1 MIFSTLG
8 SPRSSPHND
17 GEIRSNN
24 SLSSSVFVSSSMP
37 PNSSSLAQNASSS
50 SEASGGD
57 LASINASRLRNGGN
71 TRNSSTKVVIQ
82 ANTESTL

>member
-1 MIFSTLG
+1 
-8 SPRSSPHND
+8 
-17 GEIRSNN
+17 
-24 SLSSSVFVSSSMP
+24 MP
-37 PNSSSLAQNASSS
+37 PNTSSLAQNASSS

-71 TRNSSTKVVIQ
+71 TRTSSTKVVIQ